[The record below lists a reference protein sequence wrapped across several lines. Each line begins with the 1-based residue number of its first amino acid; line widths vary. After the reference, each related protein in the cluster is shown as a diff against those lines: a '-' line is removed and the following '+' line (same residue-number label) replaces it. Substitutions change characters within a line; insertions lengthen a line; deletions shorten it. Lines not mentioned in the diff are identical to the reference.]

1 MTNGRVSP
9 KRYRQVCALKT
20 NPNKENMLKY
30 LKSLIKDIISTENW
44 ILSEIGEL
52 NESLKANN

>member
-1 MTNGRVSP
+1 
-9 KRYRQVCALKT
+9 
-20 NPNKENMLKY
+20 MLKY